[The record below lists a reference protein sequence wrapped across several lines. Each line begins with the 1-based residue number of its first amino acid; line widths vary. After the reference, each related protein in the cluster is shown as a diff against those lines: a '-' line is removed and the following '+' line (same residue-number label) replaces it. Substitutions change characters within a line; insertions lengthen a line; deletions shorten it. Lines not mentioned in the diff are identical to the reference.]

1 MGEGLN
7 VRGTKYKA
15 RGERLSLRPRKI
27 KAMNY
32 HQAKS
37 GILKP

>member
-15 RGERLSLRPRKI
+15 RGERLSLQDQEKI
-27 KAMNY
+27 KVYLNY
-32 HQAKS
+32 HQVKS
-37 GILKP
+37 GI